1 MPCAVSGMSGYENES
16 FLVSWFRL
24 HLLGDV
30 DLSGVFRTIEVVCE
44 ILRLN
49 VVMENRIEG

>member
-1 MPCAVSGMSGYENES
+1 MPCVVSGMSGYENES